1 MTDPAPVQ
9 LLLTGSCDNIGESWL
24 LDYLTG
30 YRFPHDEVE
39 IVCEQ
44 QAPEMILTAMPVP
57 EPGWWF
63 LLAGVAVMALLSR
76 NR

>member
-44 QAPEMILTAMPVP
+44 QAPEMILTASSPRCLCRSRGGGSCWQ
-57 EPGWWF
+57 GWQ
-63 LLAGVAVMALLSR
+63 
-76 NR
+76 